1 MMRTRGGD
9 RDDEG
14 KAMVRGGIV
23 MMRTRGGDRDDEDKG
38 RGKTPA

>member
-14 KAMVRGGIV
+14 KAMV
-23 MMRTRGGDRDDEDKG
+23 MGGDRDDENKG
-38 RGKTPA
+38 RGSR

>member
-14 KAMVRGGIV
+14 KAMVRGG
-23 MMRTRGGDRDDEDKG
+23 DRDDENKG
-38 RGKTPA
+38 RGSR

>member
-14 KAMVRGGIV
+14 KAMVRGG
-23 MMRTRGGDRDDEDKG
+23 DRDDEDKG
-38 RGKTPA
+38 RGS